1 MALSGACLLV
11 LIKGTCTH
19 ICQESASDHG
29 SAVTARMSWE
39 AASAADVW
47 NRTVGCGV
55 AELLTLGTGK
65 AWAFC
70 AAMSF
75 LVTFVAAYLTFVIR
89 AIGCDMSTSSLRV
102 VMFYTASASTAIA
115 GFIAVAP
122 KMAVLPAIKTSNVV
136 CAVDNVVGGVEV
148 FKEANEVSI

>member
-1 MALSGACLLV
+1 
-11 LIKGTCTH
+11 
-19 ICQESASDHG
+19 
-29 SAVTARMSWE
+29 MSWE

-47 NRTVGCGV
+47 NGTVCCGV

-70 AAMSF
+70 TAMSF

-89 AIGCDMSTSSLRV
+89 AIGCDMSTGSLRV
-102 VMFYTASASTAIA
+102 VMLYTASASTAIA
-115 GFIAVAP
+115 GFLAVAH
-122 KMAVLPAIKTSNVV
+122 KMVVLPAIKTSNVV

-148 FKEANEVSI
+148 LKEANEVSI